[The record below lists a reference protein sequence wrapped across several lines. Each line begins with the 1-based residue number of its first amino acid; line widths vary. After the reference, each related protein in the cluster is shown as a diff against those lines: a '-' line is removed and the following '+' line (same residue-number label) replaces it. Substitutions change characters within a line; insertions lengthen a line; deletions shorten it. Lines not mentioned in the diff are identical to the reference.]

1 MTNEK
6 SSTAVA
12 STGKSTGRRTTRLII
27 KSTCGLIVGMKAI
40 SKAIQ
45 EVGAKAIADACDGI
59 SVQAV
64 HKWADGNVPAD
75 RCPTIERLTSGAVR
89 CEELRPDVD
98 WAVLRGTER
107 KTD

>member
-40 SKAIQ
+40 S
-45 EVGAKAIADACDGI
+45 KAIADACDGI